1 MMKQA
6 ENCINLE
13 ELAGGAFAEK
23 VNEAIMQVAENIQN
37 PNTDATARRK
47 VKVVLTFAPSKTRQ
61 MVNTTIA
68 VTTKLAPTEAID
80 TQMVVGTDLRTGKVE
95 IAEYDGQIKGQR
107 RLFDLKNGNQP
118 NTVDTDAT
126 EIEEP
131 VPSGKP
137 IDLKNK
143 FSKKGLSVDETTGEV
158 TEAEEP
164 ASSKIIAI
172 NS

>member
-1 MMKQA
+1 MNQT
-6 ENCINLE
+6 ERRINLE

-47 VKVVLTFAPSKTRQ
+47 VQVVLTFAPNKTRQ
-61 MVNTTIA
+61 MVNTTIS

-80 TQMVVGTDLRTGKVE
+80 TQIVMGTDLRTGKVE
-95 IAEYDGQIKGQR
+95 IAEYDGQIKGQQ

-118 NTVDTDAT
+118 PAVDTDVT
-126 EIEEP
+126 EIQEP
-131 VPSGKP
+131 VPGGKP

-143 FSKKGLSVDETTGEV
+143 FSKKGLAVDETTGEV
-158 TEAEEP
+158 TEEES

>member
-1 MMKQA
+1 MNQT
-6 ENCINLE
+6 ERRINLE

-47 VKVVLTFAPSKTRQ
+47 VQVVLTFAPNKTRQ

-80 TQMVVGTDLRTGKVE
+80 TQIVMGTDFRTGKVE
-95 IAEYDGQIKGQR
+95 IAEYDGQIKGQQ

-118 NTVDTDAT
+118 PAVDTDVT
-126 EIEEP
+126 EIQEP
-131 VPSGKP
+131 VPGGKP

-143 FSKKGLSVDETTGEV
+143 FSKKGLAVDETTGEV
-158 TEAEEP
+158 TEEES